1 MPMLQINTAA
11 TIQVKRGG
19 RKIWSLLGVAAGTGF
34 AFQLKDG
41 PDSADSVGNTQ
52 TIMRQS
58 ATPVVAGAQFVNSA
72 EPLVF
77 RDGLQIVTTGTPGD
91 LEVQYD

>member
-1 MPMLQINTAA
+1 MPMLQVNTAA
-11 TIQVKRGG
+11 TITVKRGAG
-19 RKIWSLLGVAAGTGF
+19 KIWSLLGVAAGTTF

-41 PDSADSVGNTQ
+41 PDTAGNSQ
-52 TIMRQS
+52 TIMGQS
-58 ATPVVAGAQFVNSA
+58 AAIPVIAGVQYVNSA

-91 LEVQYD
+91 LEIQYD

>member
-1 MPMLQINTAA
+1 MPMLQISTAA

-19 RKIWSLLGVAAGTGF
+19 GKIWSLLGVAAGTGF

-41 PDSADSVGNTQ
+41 PDSAGNAQ
-52 TIMRQS
+52 TIMGQS
-58 ATPVVAGAQFVNSA
+58 AIPVVAGAQFVNSA

-91 LEVQYD
+91 LELQFD